1 MAVAQ
6 NSATVFW
13 TRMIYFDFSA
23 VVRPICRRTSAEVE
37 SYTQH
42 CCRATEKEE
51 AVLLFQTSCFTPTLS
66 QFPMTFEIKNA
77 REHTLFDPTCSSR
90 DLDDTTL

>member
-1 MAVAQ
+1 MEHPVQ
-6 NSATVFW
+6 KK
-13 TRMIYFDFSA
+13 
-23 VVRPICRRTSAEVE
+23 E
-37 SYTQH
+37 
-42 CCRATEKEE
+42 EE
-51 AVLLFQTSCFTPTLS
+51 AVLLFQTSCFTPS